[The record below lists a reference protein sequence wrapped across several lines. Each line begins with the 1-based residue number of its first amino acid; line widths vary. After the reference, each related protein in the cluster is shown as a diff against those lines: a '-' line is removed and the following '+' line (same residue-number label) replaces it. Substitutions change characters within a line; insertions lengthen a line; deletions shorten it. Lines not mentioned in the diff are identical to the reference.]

1 MPQAKTLFLER
12 MTALRKSVSIDA
24 VTNKDLS
31 QTEHNSIARMLR
43 NGLAVVGFAALED
56 FIKSRTSEV
65 LNDVGR
71 SGVPFQDLPEKL
83 RNAATIEAVS
93 ALSYQLS
100 IRQKADRISYIQEQ
114 ALKLASTANTAY
126 ELTPHAFG
134 YNQANVQD
142 GTILDILKSFKIENP
157 WGQMSQLSSR
167 LSLTALPLNETFKGA
182 SLRRH
187 RAAHVAHADT
197 PQTDLSQFVR
207 EAFAVAIGFD
217 ALISKALSRLKAHDL
232 DYLSGNTTIDS
243 TSIKIR
249 TIKPESG
256 FWKEMVDNRTKAVKV
271 ERNLDVLMPLAK
283 SRAAASSNLLV
294 EFNSSGQI
302 NYWECH

>member
-1 MPQAKTLFLER
+1 MPQAKNLFLDR
-12 MTALRKSVSIDA
+12 MNSLRKSVAIEA

-31 QTEHNSIARMLR
+31 QIEHNSIARMLR

-71 SGVPFQDLPEKL
+71 SGVSFQDLPEKL
-83 RNAATIEAVS
+83 RNATTIEAVG

-100 IRQKADRISYIQEQ
+100 IRPKADRISYIQEQ

-142 GTILDILKSFKIENP
+142 GTILDILKSFKVENP
-157 WGQMSQLSSR
+157 WAQMSQLSSR

-182 SLRRH
+182 ALRRH

-197 PQTDLSQFVR
+197 PQTDLAQFVR

-217 ALISKALSRLKAHDL
+217 ALISKSLSRLKAHDPH
-232 DYLSGNTTIDS
+232 YLSGTTPVDS
-243 TSIKIR
+243 ASIIIR
-249 TIKPESG
+249 SIKPELG
-256 FWKEMVDNRTKAVKV
+256 VWKERVDDQRKAVKV
-271 ERNLDVLMPLAK
+271 ERDLAVLMPLAK
-283 SRAAASSNLLV
+283 ARAAASANLLV
-294 EFNSSGQI
+294 EFNANGQI